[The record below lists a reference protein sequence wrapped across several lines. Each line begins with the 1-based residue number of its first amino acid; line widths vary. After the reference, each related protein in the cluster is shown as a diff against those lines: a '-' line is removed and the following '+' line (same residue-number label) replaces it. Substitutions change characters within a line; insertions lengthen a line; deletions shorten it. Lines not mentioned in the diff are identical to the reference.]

1 MQPNW
6 SLPMHAYNLSTC
18 KTQAHTQLQNQ
29 ECLLKKQI
37 AHLVLFYGSH
47 VNLTQMNVLF
57 HYDLIKGK
65 PYVEPK
71 HYCVE
76 N

>member
-1 MQPNW
+1 MFIK
-6 SLPMHAYNLSTC
+6 
-18 KTQAHTQLQNQ
+18 KT
-29 ECLLKKQI
+29 EI

-47 VNLTQMNVLF
+47 VNLTQMDVLF